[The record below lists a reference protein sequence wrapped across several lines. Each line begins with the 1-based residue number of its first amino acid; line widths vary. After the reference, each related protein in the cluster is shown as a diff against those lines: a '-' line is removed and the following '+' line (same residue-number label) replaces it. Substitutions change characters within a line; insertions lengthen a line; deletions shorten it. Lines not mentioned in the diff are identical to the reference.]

1 MKTLNKKLKTGY
13 NHESNYYKQTHVYQ
27 SAWSGP
33 NSLLGW
39 ALFSEDWSLLHRSTS
54 SPRLI
59 CHSTTGWSR
68 DSFSFP
74 QWFLNGITLF
84 WNSGWAD
91 VSSHLKITH
100 RIRLQY
106 VIKSGHFQRV
116 LTPTD
121 FSPFFRLFLPTGQ
134 SICSRHC
141 EWQFCRVVFH
151 SQNCEHKHHKLWFI
165 TW

>member
-74 QWFLNGITLF
+74 QWYNFILKL
-84 WNSGWAD
+84 WLSG
-91 VSSHLKITH
+91 
-100 RIRLQY
+100 R
-106 VIKSGHFQRV
+106 F
-116 LTPTD
+116 LTPKDYTQNSFTVCHKKWA
-121 FSPFFRLFLPTGQ
+121 FSKSADAYRFFSIFSFVSANRTKHLFPSLWMTVLPCGFSQ
-134 SICSRHC
+134 S
-141 EWQFCRVVFH
+141 E
-151 SQNCEHKHHKLWFI
+151 LW
-165 TW
+165 TQTS